1 MSSPAQTYGAGVGF
15 VLLATLGWSLSGVFV
30 RFLPSLDG
38 WQINTWRGY
47 WMAITLLIYLIV
59 VYGDKTWAKF
69 KAVPF
74 NALVIS
80 AFFFTVGSTL
90 YVTSL
95 TMVATAVIA
104 VIGATSPIFTGLASR
119 WVTGE
124 RAGLAAIIAA
134 TLALSGMCV
143 IAWEGLE
150 TGNLIGILV
159 CLGVPICFAGQTLL
173 LRKYR
178 HVDMVPAICVGG
190 VTTFFV
196 AGFGGF
202 LAGHA
207 TGGFDVSLRDAGILA
222 LMGAIQLAAPLIFYA
237 WGARSVNAVT
247 LSLLAMLDAVLNPL
261 WPWLFV
267 NEVPSQPAFIGGG
280 IIVMAVLVSIF
291 GPRFLERKDQSSP

>member
-1 MSSPAQTYGAGVGF
+1 MTSPQQSYGTGIGF

-30 RFLPSLDG
+30 RLMPSLDG
-38 WQINTWRGY
+38 WQINTWRGL
-47 WMAITLLIYLIV
+47 WMAVAILIYLIA
-59 VYGDKTWAKF
+59 VYGDKTWDKF
-69 KAVPF
+69 KAVPLP
-74 NALVIS
+74 ALMIS

-95 TMVATAVIA
+95 TLVATAVVS

-124 RAGLAAIIAA
+124 RAGRAAIIAA
-134 TLALSGMCV
+134 LIALGGMFV

-150 TGNLIGILV
+150 DGNLTGILV
-159 CLGVPICFAGQTLL
+159 SLGVPICFAGQTLL

-178 HVDMVPAICVGG
+178 DVDMVPAICVGG
-190 VTTFFV
+190 VLTFFV

-207 TGGFDVSLRDAGILA
+207 AGGFDVGPQEITILA
-222 LMGAIQLAAPLIFYA
+222 LMGPLQLAAPLIFYV

-267 NEVPSQPAFIGGG
+267 NEVPSAMALIGGS
-280 IIVMAVLVSIF
+280 IIVLAVLISIF
-291 GPRFLERKDQSSP
+291 GPRYFARDSEVSA